1 MSLQLRSITKTFG
14 PIVANDSLSLTIE
27 SGEIHGLLGENG
39 AGKSTLAKV
48 LSGFV
53 SPDSGTV
60 ELDDEQLKLSSPSAA
75 VSSGIGIL
83 HQEPLVFLDF
93 SAVDNM
99 LVGSPRDGNHTKD
112 LAEEHLLKIC
122 EQFNFSI
129 DPLIPVQ
136 KLSVGERQQLEIAR
150 LLWLGA
156 RVLILDEPTTAIS
169 GSQRENLFQTIRSLA
184 EAGMSVIFVSHKL
197 EEIQEI
203 CSRVTVL
210 RQGRIMGTKHLP
222 CPTNDLI
229 DLMFDREL
237 EPQGR
242 KSSDSL
248 GSTCLEIRGQKVTTH
263 FESGKVDM
271 TFRTGEIVGLAG
283 LEGAGQR
290 DLLRSIAG
298 LDDTVTEGVFFRS
311 RDIGGDSYI
320 HRMQY
325 GFHYLP
331 ADRGREGLVDGL
343 TITEHVALAS
353 PQRSI
358 ATDWKLSRE
367 ESKKIIDKFSI
378 KGTPESVPASL
389 SGGNQQRLLLGLI
402 PDNPTV
408 LLMEHPTRGLD
419 IESAAWVW
427 KYLMSLTEEGTTILF
442 SSSDF
447 DELMTYCDRIFVF
460 FEGAIIQELA
470 SVEATT
476 ERLGSLLGGVK

>member
-1 MSLQLRSITKTFG
+1 M
-14 PIVANDSLSLTIE
+14 
-27 SGEIHGLLGENG
+27 
-39 AGKSTLAKV
+39 
-48 LSGFV
+48 
-53 SPDSGTV
+53 
-60 ELDDEQLKLSSPSAA
+60 
-75 VSSGIGIL
+75 
-83 HQEPLVFLDF
+83 
-93 SAVDNM
+93 
-99 LVGSPRDGNHTKD
+99 
-112 LAEEHLLKIC
+112 
-122 EQFNFSI
+122 
-129 DPLIPVQ
+129 
-136 KLSVGERQQLEIAR
+136 
-150 LLWLGA
+150 
-156 RVLILDEPTTAIS
+156 
-169 GSQRENLFQTIRSLA
+169 
-184 EAGMSVIFVSHKL
+184 IFVSHKL

-248 GSTCLEIRGQKVTTH
+248 GSICLEISGQEVITH
-263 FESGKVDM
+263 FESGKFDM
-271 TFRTGEIVGLAG
+271 TFRAGEIVGLAG

-298 LDDTVTEGVFFRS
+298 LDDTVTRDVFFRS
-311 RDIGGDSYI
+311 RDIGSDSYI
-320 HRMQY
+320 RRMEY

-343 TITEHVALAS
+343 TITEHIALAS

-358 ATDWKLSRE
+358 ATDWKLARE
-367 ESKKIIDKFSI
+367 ESNKIIDKFSI

-402 PDNPTV
+402 PDSPTV

-427 KYLMSLTEEGTTILF
+427 KYLMGLAEDGTTILF

-460 FEGAIIQELA
+460 FKGAIIQELA